1 MEDSSG
7 PGLQLVHSLSAV
19 VTFLHSEGFFAA
31 EETLLR
37 EIENRYPAPDA
48 VSPRH
53 ISASPA
59 STGSGAAAAAASGG
73 SVTAATPAVRRRQS
87 TSSGAAPGSGAAEP
101 SGDTVDFQPA
111 LAAAQSLT
119 PVDSMESAEKVLEAW
134 RSKST
139 TPAASPKKAAGLS
152 PPASPASA
160 YKAWQ
165 PHGGASSDADEYED
179 DDDPGFLRLDVVGQE
194 AALGFELDQLS
205 DTSGTREQPYYQLP
219 QLTEQAAVPAHARH
233 ASIDMGLLNR
243 HLHGGGSATSSQRGR
258 SKAAV
263 QQHGVQQQQQQQQQP
278 VLLYEPVTSGQHWR
292 SSSGQ
297 PLLPPGLASSAS
309 RDLGPDQP
317 GRPDQQQ
324 QQQQRTR
331 GAQDAQRTGSPAS
344 SEGGGSSF
352 YSGELPGSPEKRSS
366 AGHNRSSSY
375 AQRQAGT
382 AQWVFDRANSANS
395 DAYRS
400 LLSHLDRPSSGQLP
414 DRAASTAP
422 AQEQE
427 QQLQQQQQ
435 QQQRQQ
441 HPDAGEQREQQQ
453 EQREMEERQRLLP
466 PMLPRSAA
474 QHAAVQQERQR
485 QAEAAAGGASSPLFH
500 QESISRVSSLGES
513 MLQEAAAMCLQD
525 TQQQQQQQ
533 QQQQDE
539 EEGQPGGDLTAALVQ
554 GQAAPPAQQAAASQQ
569 QQQQQQQQQAAPVLE
584 APVQQALPEREQQQ
598 QQPAQEGQGTGAA
611 RTLQRPA
618 LPALR
623 MLGAHLRDA
632 GQGESVTARHLGS
645 VSTAAAERGSDC
657 PSPSGSAH
665 TPDAAS
671 MIDYSDP
678 FSFPVT
684 PPSEVPPPPDPAP
697 LFGSWASFK
706 SSPDRKSTGFGGYGT
721 EDESTPARRRYQQ
734 QAAVAAAAAAA
745 AAKEQGGV
753 QRSIKFPPLGPQ
765 GPGAS
770 GGGLLR
776 GYGSSSQL
784 LSYTTPA
791 RQLADDELLAAEFD
805 QEYFDRKYEVLNLKI
820 VHRRHCTG
828 FEQNRE
834 LPLHI
839 DDLIAGR
846 YQIVDLLGQ
855 AAFSRAVQ
863 ALDLKTGA
871 LVCLKIIKNNKDYF
885 DQGLDEV
892 KLLQYVNAADP
903 HDESGLLRLYDFFY
917 FKEHLVLVT
926 ELLRANLYEFQKYN
940 RESGDE
946 PYFTL
951 PRMQSI
957 ARQVLTSLTFLH
969 SLGLVHADLKPENIL
984 VKSYSRCQVKVIDLG
999 SSCFVTD
1006 HLSSYVQSRSYRA
1019 PEVILGLPYD
1029 QKIDVWSLGCIL
1041 AELSTGRVLF
1051 QNESIA
1057 TLLARLEG
1065 ILGPLPR
1072 WMLHRGRYAHKYFL
1086 RDGRIFEKNPHTG
1099 RYEFLRPKL
1108 TSLTRRVPQADEGM
1122 LAFLKYLLQVDPS
1135 KRPTAAEALQHPW
1148 LHQQF
1153 Y

>member
-1 MEDSSG
+1 MEDSSP
-7 PGLQLVHSLSAV
+7 PGLQLINSLSAV
-19 VTFLHSEGFFAA
+19 VNFLHSEGFLAA

-59 STGSGAAAAAASGG
+59 STSSGAAAAAASGG
-73 SVTAATPAVRRRQS
+73 SITAATPTGRQRQS
-87 TSSGAAPGSGAAEP
+87 SSGAAPGSGSAAP

-111 LAAAQSLT
+111 LAAANSLT

-139 TPAASPKKAAGLS
+139 TPAASPKKAMGLS

-160 YKAWQ
+160 HKFWPA
-165 PHGGASSDADEYED
+165 HGGGGGTGDADEYDD

-194 AALGFELDQLS
+194 AALGVELDQLS
-205 DTSGTREQPYYQLP
+205 DTSGPREQPYSHLP
-219 QLTEQAAVPAHARH
+219 QFDEQAAPAAHARH

-243 HLHGGGSATSSQRGR
+243 HLHGGSSASSSQRGR
-258 SKAAV
+258 SKAA
-263 QQHGVQQQQQQQQQP
+263 QQQP

-297 PLLPPGLASSAS
+297 PLLPPGLGSQSS
-309 RDLGPDQP
+309 RDLGPGQP
-317 GRPDQQQ
+317 GRPDQQEQ
-324 QQQQRTR
+324 QEQQAQR
-331 GAQDAQRTGSPAS
+331 AQRTGSPVS

-352 YSGELPGSPEKRSS
+352 YSGELPGSPEKRSPE
-366 AGHNRSSSY
+366 GHKRSSSY

-414 DRAASTAP
+414 DRAAIPAP
-422 AQEQE
+422 A
-427 QQLQQQQQ
+427 QQQQQ
-435 QQQRQQ
+435 Q
-441 HPDAGEQREQQQ
+441 PAPEDQQ
-453 EQREMEERQRLLP
+453 EQPHQQEQQHQQHQQQQPGQSQEEQRKAEEKARLLP
-466 PMLPRSAA
+466 PMPPRSAA

-485 QAEAAAGGASSPLFH
+485 QAEAEPGGGGSSLFH

-525 TQQQQQQQ
+525 AKQQQRQGAA
-533 QQQQDE
+533 E
-539 EEGQPGGDLTAALVQ
+539 EQAGADLTAALVQ
-554 GQAAPPAQQAAASQQ
+554 PATEQPANAAAAPERPISDASPQV
-569 QQQQQQQQQAAPVLE
+569 QQQAGAILQ
-584 APVQQALPEREQQQ
+584 APVQQALPQRQQQ
-598 QQPAQEGQGTGAA
+598 HLAGEGQGGAM
-611 RTLQRPA
+611 RQTLQRPA

-623 MLGAHLRDA
+623 LLGVHSGAG
-632 GQGESVTARHLGS
+632 GQGEGVTARQLGS
-645 VSTAAAERGSDC
+645 VSTAAAERGSEDEC

-671 MIDYSDP
+671 AIDYSDP

-734 QAAVAAAAAAA
+734 QAAIAAAAAAA

-765 GPGAS
+765 GPCS
-770 GGGLLR
+770 GGGGLAR

-784 LSYTTPA
+784 LSYSTPA
-791 RQLADDELLAAEFD
+791 RQLADDELLTAEFD
-805 QEYFDRKYEVLNLKI
+805 QEYFDRKYEVLNLKV

-903 HDESGLLRLYDFFY
+903 HDEAGLLRLYDFFY

-951 PRMQSI
+951 PRIQSI
-957 ARQVLTSLTFLH
+957 ARQVLTSLAFLH
-969 SLGLVHADLKPENIL
+969 SLSLVHADLKPENIL

-1041 AELSTGRVLF
+1041 AELATGRVLF

-1072 WMLHRGRYAHKYFL
+1072 WMLHRGRYTQKYFL

-1099 RYEFLRPKL
+1099 RYEFLRPKV
-1108 TSLTRRVPQADEGM
+1108 TSLARRIPSADEGM
-1122 LAFLKYLLQVDPS
+1122 LAFLKCLLQVDPS
-1135 KRPTAAEALQHPW
+1135 KRPTAAEAIQHPW
-1148 LHQQF
+1148 LQQQ
-1153 Y
+1153 YY